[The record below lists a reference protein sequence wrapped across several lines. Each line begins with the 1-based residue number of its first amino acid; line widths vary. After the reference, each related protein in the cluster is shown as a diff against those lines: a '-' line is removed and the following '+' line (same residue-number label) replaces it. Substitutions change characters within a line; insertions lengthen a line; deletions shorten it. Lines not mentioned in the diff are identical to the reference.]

1 MISANMA
8 SYHCQICAIAMSV
21 ARIRTPD
28 DPLDAAWNYKGH
40 TYVGFG
46 ECQDIHGGTFP
57 DQHGEQCTTL
67 DRTPASLDEDIK
79 KAGFPGALWPDEDD
93 KDAEWLPEDDSDAR
107 SEVLEYDTEADFDVE
122 SLGISRCDD
131 KDAGDG
137 GNALR
142 ELHAPSTAEASS
154 TRYIAQRLHVC
165 QRADWAAIPW
175 RYSTKASLR
184 IV

>member
-1 MISANMA
+1 
-8 SYHCQICAIAMSV
+8 MSV

-57 DQHGEQCTTL
+57 DQHCEQCTTL

-107 SEVLEYDTEADFDVE
+107 SEVLEYDTEADSDVE
-122 SLGISRCDD
+122 SLGISQCDN

-142 ELHAPSTAEASS
+142 ELHAPLHRRGIFHTVHCATATCMPES
-154 TRYIAQRLHVC
+154 RLGRNTLEVFYKSKP
-165 QRADWAAIPW
+165 AD
-175 RYSTKASLR
+175 R
-184 IV
+184 IGSR